1 MAQVNSLGRRKT
13 STARVYL
20 SKGTGTITVN
30 NKPLENYFPVVTNRT
45 AILLPLKTAGFD
57 GQYDIKVTVRGGG
70 TTGQSVAVQH
80 AISRAIIEI
89 DPEKRAALKPLGLL
103 TRDDRMVERKKYGQP
118 KARKRFQFS
127 KR

>member
-1 MAQVNSLGRRKT
+1 MAQVQSIGRRKT

-20 SKGTGTITVN
+20 SKGTGKVLVN
-30 NKPLENYFPVVTNRT
+30 NKPLENYFPLLDTQNVVL
-45 AILLPLKTAGFD
+45 APLRVAGMD
-57 GQYDIKVTVRGGG
+57 GEYDVKITVRGGG
-70 TTGQSVAVQH
+70 QTGQSVAAQH
-80 AISRAIIEI
+80 GISRAIIEI
-89 DPEKRAALKPLGLL
+89 DPEKRAEMKPHGFF

>member
-1 MAQVNSLGRRKT
+1 MAQINTIGRRKT

-20 SKGTGTITVN
+20 EKGSGNITIN
-30 NKPLENYFPVVTNRT
+30 NKPLDNYFPLLDTQNLVT
-45 AILLPLKTAGFD
+45 APLKVAEWEND
-57 GQYDIKVTVRGGG
+57 YDVKVTVRGGG
-70 TTGQSVAVQH
+70 MTGQSVAAQH
-80 AISRAIIEI
+80 GIARAIVEI
-89 DPEKRAALKPLGLL
+89 DPEKRAVLKPHGFL

>member
-1 MAQVNSLGRRKT
+1 MAQISSIGRRKT

-20 SKGTGTITVN
+20 SKGTGKVLVN
-30 NKPLENYFPVVTNRT
+30 NKGLEDYFPLLDTQNVVL
-45 AILLPLKTAGFD
+45 APLRVVGLD
-57 GQYDIKVTVRGGG
+57 SEYDVKITVRGGG
-70 TTGQSVAVQH
+70 QTGQSVAAQH
-80 AISRAIIEI
+80 GISRAILEI
-89 DPEKRAALKPLGLL
+89 DPEKRSELKPHGFL

>member
-1 MAQVNSLGRRKT
+1 MAQVQSIGRRKT

-20 SKGTGTITVN
+20 QKGTGKVLVN
-30 NKPLENYFPVVTNRT
+30 NKPLEQYFPLLDTQNVVL
-45 AILLPLKTAGFD
+45 APLRVAGLD
-57 GQYDIKVTVRGGG
+57 SEYDVKVTVRGGG
-70 TTGQSVAVQH
+70 QTGQSVAAQH
-80 AISRAIIEI
+80 GIARAIIEI
-89 DPEKRAALKPLGLL
+89 DPEKRTELKPHGFF